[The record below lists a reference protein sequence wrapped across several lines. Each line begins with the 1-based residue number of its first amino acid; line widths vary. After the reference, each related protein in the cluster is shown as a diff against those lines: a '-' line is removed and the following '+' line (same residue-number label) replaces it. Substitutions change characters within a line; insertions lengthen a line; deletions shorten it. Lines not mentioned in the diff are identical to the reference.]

1 MVVTAERRGSGLQPG
16 FMRTGRT
23 RAIDGP
29 AGCVPSFPEGAG
41 DQAAV
46 TARAGGGAVCDDRDQ
61 PGIGTRQPPTRGAGR
76 RDARGCGWSS
86 RVQKIAP
93 LRWRSGA
100 RFRPFIG
107 LVSCEK
113 VGQSSRRCSAT
124 LGYELT
130 SGAALGWKCRWR
142 SAPRRACRG
151 ISSVI
156 RSRTC
161 RFSKLGVVTN
171 AFGHGVGL
179 VVEEAAPAGE

>member
-1 MVVTAERRGSGLQPG
+1 MRSRDTSLAGDGCNGRTPRPGLRPG
-16 FMRTGRT
+16 FMRAGRT

-41 DQAAV
+41 DRAAV
-46 TARAGGGAVCDDRDQ
+46 TAR
-61 PGIGTRQPPTRGAGR
+61 
-76 RDARGCGWSS
+76 
-86 RVQKIAP
+86 
-93 LRWRSGA
+93 A

-151 ISSVI
+151 IWSVI

-161 RFSKLGVVTN
+161 RFSKLAVVTN